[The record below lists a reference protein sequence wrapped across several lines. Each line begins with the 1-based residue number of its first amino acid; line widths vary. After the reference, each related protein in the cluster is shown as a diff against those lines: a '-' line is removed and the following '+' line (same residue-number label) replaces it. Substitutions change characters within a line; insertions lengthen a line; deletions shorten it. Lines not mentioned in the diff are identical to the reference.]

1 MERKHIAI
9 IIVCVSVFTV
19 LAFVSVHIFFGNY
32 LRRADIAYVSCTYG
46 GRMYELSVEDP
57 EPGVLYIEQEPETTV
72 MKKRQ
77 MEEKYVPMI
86 LYPTEAAVVGAG
98 VFICLICLCA
108 GAGNFR
114 KLKIV
119 SGIFAAY
126 IVISGAAIIG
136 IYNYC
141 VHRPRSEDHR
151 VAAPIIYLYDEQS
164 RDVSVKLDL
173 NGDLKH
179 TYPTYEADKG
189 WNMKTSPD
197 GTLTDAKGRQYE
209 YLFWDARLEFPADF
223 RTGFCVKGEDTADF
237 LEKALSELG
246 LSDTEADTFIMYW
259 LPQMENNPYN
269 VISFQ
274 TFTYEDAAILD
285 VSPEPDTVIRVNM
298 AFYGTD
304 KYVEMRPQELKEL
317 NPSFD
322 ERKGLILVEWGG
334 EEIE

>member
-1 MERKHIAI
+1 MERKTRII
-9 IIVCVSVFTV
+9 IIVCVSVFTL
-19 LAFVSVHIFFGNY
+19 LALFCVHVFFGNH
-32 LRRADIAYVSCTYG
+32 LRNDDVANISCYYG
-46 GRMYELSVEDP
+46 GDYREYSVEDP
-57 EPGVLYIEQEPETTV
+57 EPGVLYIEAVPVSEVVEKCPL
-72 MKKRQ
+72 
-77 MEEKYVPMI
+77 EEKYIPMI
-86 LYPTEAAVVGAG
+86 LYPADAAVVIAG
-98 VFICLICLCA
+98 VFVCLICLSIA
-108 GAGNFR
+108 QLDFR
-114 KLKIV
+114 KAAIEA
-119 SGIFAAY
+119 GIFVAF
-126 IVISGAAIIG
+126 AIISAVV
-136 IYNYC
+136 IYRIFDYC
-141 VHRPRSEDHR
+141 IKRPRSEDHR

-189 WNMKTSPD
+189 WNVKTSPD

-259 LPQMENNPYN
+259 LSQMESNPYN

-285 VSPEPDTVIRVNM
+285 VSPEPDTVILVNM

-304 KYVEMRPQELKEL
+304 KYVEMQPQELKEL
-317 NPSFD
+317 NPSLD